1 MRGIWKTLNYE
12 SKTVHFVNINDSN
25 IDAKNFNVAKSISN
39 PSENVI
45 LIEEHEQNLGNKSF
59 LDKAIE
65 HDAQI
70 SNIDY
75 DDS

>member
-39 PSENVI
+39 PYENVI
-45 LIEEHEQNLGNKSF
+45 LIEEHEQNLGKKSF

-70 SNIDY
+70 SNIDNN
-75 DDS
+75 DS